1 MHLKAQGIKFS
12 ERTADSLE
20 IPPFSKGCVKTSKV
34 MMDLMKVRY
43 GYHYYCDNGGDS
55 DDDNCNGNVFDIII
69 SANTVL
75 YMPEGLQ
82 VCSFLIG

>member
-43 GYHYYCDNGGDS
+43 GDYYCYDS
-55 DDDNCNGNVFDIII
+55 GSVVTMIII
-69 SANTVL
+69 IMVT
-75 YMPEGLQ
+75 Y
-82 VCSFLIG
+82 LIS